1 MPCLQQHSTLLQH
14 FHPQISIVRLDLWY
28 TITCRTSA
36 NEFLVF
42 KSANDNYED
51 LSYMDDFEFALPSPL
66 SPLELDLAS
75 PISSGSSRGA
85 EDFFDDMTVDSII
98 PDYDFYTSPATA
110 CEPSTLVSILNL
122 SI

>member
-1 MPCLQQHSTLLQH
+1 MPNKVLIES
-14 FHPQISIVRLDLWY
+14 
-28 TITCRTSA
+28 
-36 NEFLVF
+36 LVF

-85 EDFFDDMTVDSII
+85 EDFFDEMTVDSII
-98 PDYDFYTSPATA
+98 PDYDFYTSPATV